1 MEDSV
6 INELLEK
13 LDEIALSY
21 SEYDFGLPKDENAL
35 DKMRSEIREW
45 FKKNSDI

>member
-21 SEYDFGLPKDENAL
+21 NEYDFGLPKDENAL
-35 DKMRSEIREW
+35 DKMRLEIREW
-45 FKKNSDI
+45 FKKNANV